1 MTHHDSTD
9 PTDHDHA
16 TGAEH
21 DDVLYK
27 TQGNPVPDA
36 HDEERREAPPAATT
50 PPASPRRRRRR
61 ARATPDPHPAHRAHE
76 GRRDAFAVAL
86 ARPLVLRPGP

>member
-9 PTDHDHA
+9 PTD
-16 TGAEH
+16 H

-36 HDEERREAPPAATT
+36 HDEERREAPAGGDYT
-50 PPASPRRRRRR
+50 ASESEEEKE
-61 ARATPDPHPAHRAHE
+61 ARE
-76 GRRDAFAVAL
+76 GGA
-86 ARPLVLRPGP
+86 

>member
-1 MTHHDSTD
+1 MTHHEH
-9 PTDHDHA
+9 PDHPDHA

-36 HDEERREAPPAATT
+36 HDEERREAPAGGDYT
-50 PPASPRRRRRR
+50 ASESESEKE
-61 ARATPDPHPAHRAHE
+61 AREAGA
-76 GRRDAFAVAL
+76 
-86 ARPLVLRPGP
+86 

>member
-1 MTHHDSTD
+1 MTHHES
-9 PTDHDHA
+9 PDHPDHA

-36 HDEERREAPPAATT
+36 HDEERREAAAGGDYT
-50 PPASPRRRRRR
+50 ASESEEEKE
-61 ARATPDPHPAHRAHE
+61 ARE
-76 GRRDAFAVAL
+76 GDA
-86 ARPLVLRPGP
+86 

>member
-36 HDEERREAPPAATT
+36 HDEERREASAGGDYT
-50 PPASPRRRRRR
+50 ASESEEEKE
-61 ARATPDPHPAHRAHE
+61 ARE
-76 GRRDAFAVAL
+76 GDA
-86 ARPLVLRPGP
+86 

>member
-1 MTHHDSTD
+1 MTHHESTD

-16 TGAEH
+16 SGAEH

-36 HDEERREAPPAATT
+36 HDEERREAPAGGDYT
-50 PPASPRRRRRR
+50 ASESEEEKE
-61 ARATPDPHPAHRAHE
+61 ARE
-76 GRRDAFAVAL
+76 GGA
-86 ARPLVLRPGP
+86 

>member
-16 TGAEH
+16 PATEH

-36 HDEERREAPPAATT
+36 HDEERREATAGGDYT
-50 PPASPRRRRRR
+50 ASESEEEKQ
-61 ARATPDPHPAHRAHE
+61 ARE
-76 GRRDAFAVAL
+76 GDA
-86 ARPLVLRPGP
+86 

>member
-1 MTHHDSTD
+1 MTHHDSTEH
-9 PTDHDHA
+9 TDHDPA

-36 HDEERREAPPAATT
+36 HDEERREASAGGDYT
-50 PPASPRRRRRR
+50 ASESEAEKE
-61 ARATPDPHPAHRAHE
+61 ARE
-76 GRRDAFAVAL
+76 GGA
-86 ARPLVLRPGP
+86 